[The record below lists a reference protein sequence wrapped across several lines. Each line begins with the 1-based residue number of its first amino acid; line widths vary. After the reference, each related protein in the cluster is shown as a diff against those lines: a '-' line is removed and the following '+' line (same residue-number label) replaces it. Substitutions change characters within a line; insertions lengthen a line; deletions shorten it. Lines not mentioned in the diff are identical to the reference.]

1 MPDKNKINCRGT
13 TTKRFWQI
21 NEDHQVRTR
30 FTKCGGLKKRK
41 FYFEYC
47 AMFHVGVWTS
57 FFYFHFIFIFLFL
70 NFNSA
75 VKGQEPHQVA
85 IADLLNI
92 ALNSDN
98 SPVYGVR
105 INPKG
110 FYNIAISQKIKELK
124 RSSILHWNRIA

>member
-1 MPDKNKINCRGT
+1 
-13 TTKRFWQI
+13 
-21 NEDHQVRTR
+21 
-30 FTKCGGLKKRK
+30 
-41 FYFEYC
+41 
-47 AMFHVGVWTS
+47 MFHVGVWTS
-57 FFYFHFIFIFLFL
+57 FFYFFLFLFL
-70 NFNSA
+70 NLNST

-110 FYNIAISQKIKELK
+110 FYNIAVSQKI
-124 RSSILHWNRIA
+124 N

>member
-1 MPDKNKINCRGT
+1 
-13 TTKRFWQI
+13 
-21 NEDHQVRTR
+21 
-30 FTKCGGLKKRK
+30 
-41 FYFEYC
+41 
-47 AMFHVGVWTS
+47 MFHVGVWTS

-110 FYNIAISQKIKELK
+110 FYNIAVSQKI
-124 RSSILHWNRIA
+124 N

>member
-1 MPDKNKINCRGT
+1 
-13 TTKRFWQI
+13 
-21 NEDHQVRTR
+21 
-30 FTKCGGLKKRK
+30 
-41 FYFEYC
+41 
-47 AMFHVGVWTS
+47 MFHVGVWTS

-70 NFNSA
+70 NLNSA
-75 VKGQEPHQVA
+75 IKGQEPHQVA

-110 FYNIAISQKIKELK
+110 FYNIAVSQKIKELK